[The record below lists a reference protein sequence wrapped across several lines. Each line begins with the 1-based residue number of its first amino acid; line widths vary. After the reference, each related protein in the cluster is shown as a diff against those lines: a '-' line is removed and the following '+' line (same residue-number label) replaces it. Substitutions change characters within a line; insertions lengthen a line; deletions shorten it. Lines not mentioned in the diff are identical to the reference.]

1 MIYLPSDDSYLLEEE
16 VRKRARGKKVLDVG
30 TGSGIQARAAYSVG
44 AREVLAV
51 DIDSE
56 VIEKLQGGE
65 FEVKKSDLLSKV
77 YGKFDLIVF
86 NPPYLPLDSRE
97 DSESALA
104 TTGGERGD
112 EIIVRFLRE
121 VGEHLSP
128 AGEIL
133 LVVSSLTPLARI
145 RRVLKEEGFRERV
158 VASKKMFMEGL
169 EVWEIIQTSQ
179 TGRVRKSSLPLS
191 NSN

>member
-1 MIYLPSDDSYLLEEE
+1 MIYSPSDDSYLLEEE

-56 VIEKLQGGE
+56 VIEKLKGGE
-65 FEVKKSDLLSKV
+65 FEIKKSDLLSKV

-121 VGEHLSP
+121 VGEHLERG
-128 AGEIL
+128 GEIL

-158 VASKKMFMEGL
+158 VASKKMFMEVL
-169 EVWEIIQTSQ
+169 EVWEIIPKGS
-179 TGRVRKSSLPLS
+179 K
-191 NSN
+191 